1 MPQWSNGIQDSRV
14 QTKLERGAV
23 TMADGQT
30 NDHFAA
36 NFRESNSPDASID
49 AREIKRALC
58 IDNDLATKANRVT
71 SE

>member
-1 MPQWSNGIQDSRV
+1 MN
-14 QTKLERGAV
+14 
-23 TMADGQT
+23 DGQT

-49 AREIKRALC
+49 GREIKRALC